1 MNWISRLFGST
12 KLVQRTASELKVNQS
27 DDVVVRAIKIL
38 EGAGLGDHPDFLKLV
53 DGAAGIV
60 KAYQDLVVE
69 ISTTSAEPA
78 PVQQKIVAPKKTTT
92 KSKST
97 RKPRASKKPV
107 VSETIKEPV
116 IIAKP
121 KRVRKAKT
129 TVKESVDS

>member
-27 DDVVVRAIKIL
+27 DDVIVRAIKIL

-60 KAYQDLVVE
+60 KAYQDLVAE
-69 ISTTSAEPA
+69 ISTTLTEPV
-78 PVQQKIVAPKKTTT
+78 PEQPKIVAPKKTTT

-107 VSETIKEPV
+107 VVETIKEPV